1 MKMVSVLAFGAL
13 ALSFSSPAL
22 ANNLVILPAEALAH
36 SASVDVV
43 GSQNV
48 LQIVQTSSG
57 AGGQSGNR
65 ATVWI
70 EGDGNGSGTLVPGLA
85 PNSLNVTLGSE
96 MPDGGLIVQ
105 SGFDNAVSLSVFGMR
120 NLFSFVQQGSLNS
133 ASGSISGL
141 DNQAS
146 IQQIGQNNVAA
157 FSQNGNG
164 NIVSISQTSW

>member
-1 MKMVSVLAFGAL
+1 MVSILAFGAL
-13 ALSFSSPAL
+13 ALSFSSPAF
-22 ANNLVILPAEALAH
+22 ANNLVILPAETFANTV
-36 SASVDVV
+36 SANVI

-48 LQIVQTSSG
+48 LQIVQTFSG
-57 AGGQSGNR
+57 AEGQTGNR

-70 EGDGNGSGTLVPGLA
+70 EGDGNGSGTLAPGLA
-85 PNSLNVTLGSE
+85 PEGLDVSLGSE
-96 MPDGGLIVQ
+96 MPDGGRIVQ
-105 SGFDNAVSLSVFGMR
+105 SGFDNAVSLSVFGMG

-146 IQQIGQNNVAA
+146 IQQIGQNNIAA